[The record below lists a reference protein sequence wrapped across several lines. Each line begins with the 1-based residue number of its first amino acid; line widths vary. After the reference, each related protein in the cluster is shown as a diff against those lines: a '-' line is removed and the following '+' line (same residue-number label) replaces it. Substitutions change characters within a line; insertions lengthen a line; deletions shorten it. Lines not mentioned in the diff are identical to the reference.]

1 MVNLDDSYNN
11 VLEVLE
17 NTDAS
22 VVFYL
27 EDGEHEDGEPDEG
40 EPVLEEIDTSI
51 ATKDQ
56 WISIIEQYNTR
67 EKNYRIVFCENSFFK
82 ACFLDKK

>member
-40 EPVLEEIDTSI
+40 ELVLEEIDTSI

-56 WISIIEQYNTR
+56 WISIIEQYNIR